1 VDKVKAYFSDK
12 FEHIFVLVLLVA
24 VGVINYFIPQ
34 KIAFF
39 NFYFLPVI
47 LSGYYLGLRKSILGA
62 ILCILLV
69 TAYTIIYPD
78 LFIMP
83 ASRLDLY
90 LYILTWGGFLI
101 LAGAVVGKLQGR
113 LSHKIKQTHLLN
125 KKLQRQ
131 QKVLNK
137 ANLVLKNHSKN
148 LELLVRKRTT
158 ALRTSNLAFQQAKE
172 AAEKATNAKSEFLA
186 NMSHEIRTPMNAI
199 IGMTD
204 LLMGTDLNQKQ
215 REYQNIVRSSARS
228 LLGLINDILDFS
240 KIEAGKLEF
249 DNISI
254 SLREIVEEVTDMF
267 LAKVREKKL
276 ELIVDI
282 DPDVPSR
289 LVTDPFRLRQVLVNL
304 ISNSLKFT
312 DQGEICITITKQDE
326 SRGRVDLLFC
336 VRDTGI
342 GIDAEMSKK
351 LFLAFEQADGSI
363 TRKYG
368 GTGLG
373 LTICKKIVEMMDGH
387 LWVEST
393 FGQGASFFF
402 TGVFGTPADEPSRK
416 PVLPPKLSGLR
427 ALIVDDNS
435 SSLQVLKKIVKSLGM
450 IPEIAGTGKE
460 AISCYENSIDGK
472 KFGLL
477 IIDAGLPDMDGIRV
491 AEIIKKNNRTNPPP
505 IVVTSSSG
513 HETDIQRSRDAG
525 VESFLIKPVKQSA
538 LFNTT
543 LEIFGYQ
550 SQETPPAP
558 SGIVEP
564 KSLSGVKILLVEDN
578 PINQAVAKEILVTG
592 GIVPDIAVNGL
603 EAVKIIQKKHYDAVL
618 MDLQMPT
625 MDGIEAT
632 RYIREKLAIKNLPII
647 AMTAHA
653 MHGDREKCF
662 KAGMND
668 YVPKPIDRKELF
680 AALSKNIPDLDKK
693 VVDKTDPQKKP
704 EASKPEY
711 PSELPG
717 LAIEE
722 GLKRLGVTWDRYFNI
737 LEEYYNAYQ
746 NFSEEFRSL
755 VSKKDYETARLK
767 AHSLKGAAGNISA
780 TELYAA
786 ASALENACVE
796 EDRDAII
803 KVLKKAEAAFSQ
815 VGESLAMIHK
825 LNAIEQPV

>member
-1 VDKVKAYFSDK
+1 MDRIRDYFSEK
-12 FEHIFVLVLLVA
+12 FEHLFVLVLLVA
-24 VGVINYFIPQ
+24 VGVIHYFIHQ

-101 LAGAVVGKLQGR
+101 LAGAFVGKLQER
-113 LSHKIKQTHLLN
+113 LSLKIKQTHLLN
-125 KKLQRQ
+125 KKLQQQ
-131 QKVLNK
+131 QKALNK
-137 ANLVLKNHSKN
+137 ANLALKNHSKN
-148 LELLVRKRTT
+148 LEILVRKRTA
-158 ALRTSNLAFQQAKE
+158 ALRNSNLAFQTAKE

-204 LLMGTDLNQKQ
+204 LLMGTELNQKQ
-215 REYQNIVRSSARS
+215 REYQNIVHSSARS

-249 DNISI
+249 DNIPVSV
-254 SLREIVEEVTDMF
+254 REIVEEVTDMF

-276 ELIVDI
+276 KLIVDI
-282 DPDVPSR
+282 DPNVPDR
-289 LVTDPFRLRQVLVNL
+289 LVTDPFRLRQVLINL
-304 ISNSLKFT
+304 ISNALKFT
-312 DQGEICITITKQDE
+312 DQGEICVTVTKQDE
-326 SRGRVDLLFC
+326 SPGHVDLLFC

-342 GIDAEMSKK
+342 GIDAEISKK

-373 LTICKKIVEMMDGH
+373 LTICKKIVEMMNGH

-393 FGQGASFFF
+393 FGNGASFFF
-402 TGVFGTPADEPSRK
+402 TGVFGYPVDEPSRK
-416 PVLPPKLSGLR
+416 PVLPPKLIGLR
-427 ALIVDDNS
+427 ALIADDNP
-435 SSLQVLKKIVKSLGM
+435 SSLQVLKKIVTSLGM
-450 IPEIAGTGKE
+450 IPEIAASGKE
-460 AISCYENSIDGK
+460 AISRYEHSIDEK

-491 AEIIKKNNRTNPPP
+491 AEIIKNNSRTSPPP
-505 IVVTSSSG
+505 IIVTGTSG
-513 HETDIQRSRDAG
+513 NETDIQRSRDAG

-538 LFNTT
+538 LLNTT
-543 LEIFGYQ
+543 LEIFGYP
-550 SQETPPAP
+550 SPHTTNIPA
-558 SGIVEP
+558 GIVEFN
-564 KSLSGVKILLVEDN
+564 SFSGVKILLVEDN
-578 PINQAVAKEILVTG
+578 PINQAVAGEILMTG
-592 GIVPDIAVNGL
+592 GIIPDIAENGL
-603 EAVKIIQKKHYDAVL
+603 EAVKMIQEKQYDAVL
-618 MDLQMPT
+618 MDIQMPI
-625 MDGIEAT
+625 MDGIEAS
-632 RYIREKLAIKNLPII
+632 RHIREKLAIKDLPII

-668 YVPKPIDRKELF
+668 YIPKPIDRKELF
-680 AALSKNIPDLDKK
+680 AALRKTIPDLKK
-693 VVDKTDPQKKP
+693 TVADKTDLKRKP
-704 EASKPEY
+704 EVSKPEY
-711 PSELPG
+711 PAELPG

-722 GLKRLGVTWDRYFNI
+722 GLKRLGITRDRYFNI
-737 LEEYYNAYQ
+737 LEEYYSAFK
-746 NFSEEFRSL
+746 NFAEEFQVL
-755 VSKKDYETARLK
+755 VDENDYTTARLK
-767 AHSLKGAAGNISA
+767 AHSLKGAAGNMSA
-780 TELYAA
+780 PELSSAA
-786 ASALENACVE
+786 GDLENACVE
-796 EDRDAII
+796 ENRDEII
-803 KVLKKAEAAFSQ
+803 KVLRKAEEAFSK
-815 VGESLAMIHK
+815 VEESITMIRE
-825 LNAIEQPV
+825 LNAFEQPV

>member
-1 VDKVKAYFSDK
+1 MNRVKAYFSDK

-24 VGVINYFIPQ
+24 VCVINYFIPQ

-69 TAYTIIYPD
+69 TVYTIIYPH

-101 LAGAVVGKLQGR
+101 LAGAVVGKLQGK
-113 LSHKIKQTHLLN
+113 LSLKINQTHLLN
-125 KKLQRQ
+125 RKLQQQ
-131 QKVLNK
+131 QKALNK
-137 ANLVLKNHSKN
+137 ANLALKNHSKN
-148 LELLVRKRTT
+148 LEILVRKRTT
-158 ALRTSNLAFQQAKE
+158 ALRKSTLAYRKAKD

-204 LLMGTDLNQKQ
+204 LLMGTDLNLKQ

-249 DNISI
+249 DNIQI

-282 DPDVPSR
+282 DPDVPR
-289 LVTDPFRLRQVLVNL
+289 GLITDPFRLRQVLINL
-304 ISNSLKFT
+304 ISNALKFT
-312 DQGEICITITKQDE
+312 NQGEICVTIAKQDE
-326 SRGRVDLLFC
+326 SRGRVELLFC

-342 GIDAEMSKK
+342 GIDTEMSKK

-373 LTICKKIVEMMDGH
+373 LTICKKIVEMMDGR

-402 TGVFGTPADEPSRK
+402 TGVFETAADEPGRK

-435 SSLQVLKKIVKSLGM
+435 ASLQVLKKIVKSLGM
-450 IPEIAGTGKE
+450 VPEIAGTGKE
-460 AISCYENSIDGK
+460 AISRYENSIDGE

-477 IIDAGLPDMDGIRV
+477 IIDAGLPDIDGIRV
-491 AEIIKKNNRTNPPP
+491 AEIIKNNNRTSPPP
-505 IVVTSSSG
+505 IIVTSPSG

-550 SQETPPAP
+550 SQGTPNVPT
-558 SGIVEP
+558 GIVE
-564 KSLSGVKILLVEDN
+564 SEALSGVKILLVEDN
-578 PINQAVAKEILVTG
+578 PINQAVAREILGTG
-592 GIVPDIAVNGL
+592 GIVPDIAENGL
-603 EAVKIIQKKHYDAVL
+603 EAVKIIKEKHYDAVL

-632 RYIREKLAIKNLPII
+632 RHIREKLAMKDLPII

-680 AALSKNIPDLDKK
+680 AALRKNIPNLNKN
-693 VVDKTDPQKKP
+693 VSDKTDPKKKP
-704 EASKPEY
+704 EASEPGY

-722 GLKRLGVTWDRYFNI
+722 GLKRLGLTRDKYFNI
-737 LEEYYNAYQ
+737 LEEYYSSYQ

-755 VSKKDYETARLK
+755 VDKKDYETARLK
-767 AHSLKGAAGNISA
+767 AHSLKGAAGNMSA
-780 TELYAA
+780 TELSAA
-786 ASALENACVE
+786 ASDLENACVE
-796 EDRDAII
+796 ENIEEMI
-803 KVLKKAEAAFSQ
+803 KVLRKTEDAFSQ
-815 VGESLAMIHK
+815 VGKSLAIIRE
-825 LNAIEQPV
+825 LNAVEQPV